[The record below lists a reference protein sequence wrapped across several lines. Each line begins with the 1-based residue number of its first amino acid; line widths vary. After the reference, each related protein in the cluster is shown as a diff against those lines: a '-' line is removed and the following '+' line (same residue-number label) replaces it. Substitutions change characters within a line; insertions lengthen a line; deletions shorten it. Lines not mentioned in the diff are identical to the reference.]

1 MHNGMIPT
9 LSGVLVFYNVGG
21 ARPRAPASPPAD
33 AAPFPAPDP
42 LLRPRGLSRQDLQDI
57 EAFLQTL

>member
-1 MHNGMIPT
+1 
-9 LSGVLVFYNVGG
+9 VLAFYNVGG
-21 ARPRAPASPPAD
+21 ARPRAPASLPVG
-33 AAPFPAPDP
+33 AAPFPEPDP